1 MEFILWIPNVVGV
14 TGAFWSSAI
23 FGESL
28 QSTTRSQCM
37 LLLDSLEMADPR
49 RLESE
54 IRRCVIP
61 QSSTISIYFGQTLL
75 SVRVFKLQAF
85 MFIFRFVLY
94 IYKTRDR
101 PETKHLES
109 RIPFL
114 VPKVIINLPM
124 RWFSFPV

>member
-1 MEFILWIPNVVGV
+1 
-14 TGAFWSSAI
+14 
-23 FGESL
+23 
-28 QSTTRSQCM
+28 M

-54 IRRCVIP
+54 IR
-61 QSSTISIYFGQTLL
+61 
-75 SVRVFKLQAF
+75 
-85 MFIFRFVLY
+85 RFVLY

-114 VPKVIINLPM
+114 VPKM
-124 RWFSFPV
+124 KKDWFNFEDLDRFYD